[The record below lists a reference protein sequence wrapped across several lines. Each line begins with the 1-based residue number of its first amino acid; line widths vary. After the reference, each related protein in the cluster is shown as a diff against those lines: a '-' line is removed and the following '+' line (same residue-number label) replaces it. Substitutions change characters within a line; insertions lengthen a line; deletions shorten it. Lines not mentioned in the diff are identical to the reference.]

1 MAEISSEYTS
11 FDNIDVDHMSIENT
25 IGINNIK
32 AKLETIK
39 EKQPNLY
46 KLWKL
51 NIYQNEAK
59 LIKSLI
65 DCNTMLDNIDML
77 TKKLTMAD
85 IQTFVILNKC
95 GYK

>member
-1 MAEISSEYTS
+1 MEKISSDTTLL
-11 FDNIDVDHMSIENT
+11 DNIHIEHLSIEN
-25 IGINNIK
+25 IGGIKDIK

-65 DCNTMLDNIDML
+65 DCNTMLNNIDML